1 MIRRPPRST
10 LFPYTTLFR
19 SVPREGLPE
28 VGGVVVP
35 DAGQVQHLAVLLRAE
50 PHDLLLARQVD
61 AEEEA
66 VIDPQ
71 LAVGERRDVAVEEPV
86 RFVPAADLGVT
97 DRRRAAEQAQLVEAH
112 ARGDPDR
119 EGARDYFQVELA
131 PVACPDLVEAGVKGC
146 DRAGEDVEPPRG
158 ALA

>member
-1 MIRRPPRST
+1 AFVLRPE
-10 LFPYTTLFR
+10 L
-19 SVPREGLPE
+19 
-28 VGGVVVP
+28 
-35 DAGQVQHLAVLLRAE
+35 D
-50 PHDLLLARQVD
+50 DLLLARQVD

-97 DRRRAAEQAQLVEAH
+97 DRRRPAEQAQLIEAH

-119 EGARDYFQVELA
+119 EGARDHLQVKLA
-131 PVACPDLVEAGVKGC
+131 PVAWPDLVEAGVKVG
-146 DRAGEDVEPPRG
+146 DRAGEYVKPPRG
-158 ALA
+158 ALGVRLAGQGARQ